1 MSLSEVTET
10 NTEKK
15 MDEYENNDLY
25 DLNLLEEMNNDDYL
39 AAILQMFLENT
50 PIELNELKLACV
62 DGKFDDAYKVAHKL
76 KISADLLKAENL
88 LVIIDKIEEQAKN
101 RDSRCFPRLA
111 QLANENFL
119 ELVTPLQKHL
129 SGIRP
134 QLNIAV

>member
-1 MSLSEVTET
+1 MPLSEATKT
-10 NTEKK
+10 NTEK
-15 MDEYENNDLY
+15 MGECLNNDLY
-25 DLNLLEEMNNDDYL
+25 DLNLLEEMNNADYL
-39 AAILQMFLENT
+39 AATLQKFLENT
-50 PIELNELKLACV
+50 PTELNELKLACA

-76 KISADLLKAENL
+76 KSSADLLKAENL

-101 RDSRCFPRLA
+101 RDSHCFARLA

-129 SGIRP
+129 HSIRP